1 MKKKLFVPF
10 KTPDNKKFSHAVYI
24 PSSKTNKPV
33 IKRFGQQGVK
43 GAGNKTDSVSNLRRK
58 KFLARHKQN
67 INKGFKSGAYWS
79 NIVKWG
85 GSSRIKVKAKRRF

>member
-10 KTPDNKKFSHAVYI
+10 KTPGNKKFSHAVYI
-24 PSSKTNKPV
+24 PSDKTGKP
-33 IKRFGQQGVK
+33 IILRHGQQGVK
-43 GAGNKTDSVSNLRRK
+43 GAGNKNDSVSNLRRK
-58 KFLARHKQN
+58 KFLARHKKN
-67 INKGFKSGAYWS
+67 INKGFRSGAYWS